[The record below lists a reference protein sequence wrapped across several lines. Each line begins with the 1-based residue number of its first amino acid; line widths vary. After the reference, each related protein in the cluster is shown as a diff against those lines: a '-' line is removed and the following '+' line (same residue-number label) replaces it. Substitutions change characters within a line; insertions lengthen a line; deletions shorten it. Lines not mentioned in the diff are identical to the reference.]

1 MIHKTSI
8 IKVKKAIKLLDADI
22 QMIAT
27 RIKSKQ
33 HKNESITK
41 HQPLRVVENEVYE
54 FISNN
59 PEYKQNSAS
68 LLISNRKCFHIF
80 AENIELITHLY
91 EVEHKSSE
99 YIAKWLRISHI
110 NFLFWVKKYYNS
122 LHKTQIKL
130 ESWTWVE
137 RLNLIKG
144 FILEF
149 IDSNKGKWIIVNQI
163 VDFINTVKLAD
174 QILPNTTY
182 REVYLWLK
190 IHMNY
195 SWRKASQRAP
205 RWFKNGLEESRII
218 FKEFLFKLK
227 KAGFIV
233 VFIDESTFN
242 CSSLPRYTWMKKGMP
257 ADRVIRTTSDSY
269 NIILAQWNKEVFVK
283 IKNTMT
289 NEEEFN
295 EFIKEVDKELKFRIS
310 KNTYNKRLIIM
321 FDNAKFHK
329 KDRIVKTVKLLN
341 WIVFTFP
348 PYSPELNEAEHTF
361 GVIKSKL

>member
-8 IKVKKAIKLLDADI
+8 IKVNKAIKLKDADI
-22 QMIAT
+22 QMIAK

-33 HKNESITK
+33 HKNESITI

-80 AENIELITHLY
+80 VENIELITHLY

-99 YIAKWLRISHI
+99 YIWLRISHI

-137 RLNLIKG
+137 RLNLIKV

-174 QILPNTTY
+174 QLLPNTTY
-182 REVYLWLK
+182 REVYL
-190 IHMNY
+190 
-195 SWRKASQRAP
+195 
-205 RWFKNGLEESRII
+205 
-218 FKEFLFKLK
+218 
-227 KAGFIV
+227 
-233 VFIDESTFN
+233 
-242 CSSLPRYTWMKKGMP
+242 
-257 ADRVIRTTSDSY
+257 
-269 NIILAQWNKEVFVK
+269 
-283 IKNTMT
+283 
-289 NEEEFN
+289 
-295 EFIKEVDKELKFRIS
+295 
-310 KNTYNKRLIIM
+310 
-321 FDNAKFHK
+321 
-329 KDRIVKTVKLLN
+329 
-341 WIVFTFP
+341 
-348 PYSPELNEAEHTF
+348 
-361 GVIKSKL
+361 